1 MANHTGALATGALL
15 DITPREMDP
24 VVIGLLGSLGAV
36 VGLLVFFVFIY
47 RRHLRAM
54 RRAGRGL
61 DPLSPLTSARRKAVP
76 FQMPPRWLAIRSSNT
91 VAIRELLGLPDEPG
105 AAWSDAL
112 ARSRERRFFV
122 SPPVDGWT
130 LVIGASVPDPSQDV
144 DVAFRFLSGFSAA
157 IGEVQLFLCDR
168 VLNFHGWARLK
179 MGNVQRAYA
188 WAGTTQWNQG
198 AMTIEERLLGLRCRA
213 YGEEVESPAYGET
226 SPEQQNADRVILLA
240 RRWSVDPVAV
250 SEILLQQ
257 EADAADRPARDDG

>member
-1 MANHTGALATGALL
+1 MDRRGALATGPILHL
-15 DITPREMDP
+15 TLGQMDP

-76 FQMPPRWLAIRSSNT
+76 FQMPPRWLAVKSSNT
-91 VAIRELLGLPDEPG
+91 VAIRELLGLPDEAGP
-105 AAWSDAL
+105 AWSDAL

-144 DVAFRFLSGFSAA
+144 DEAFRFLTGFSAA

-168 VLNFHGWARLK
+168 VLSFHGWARLK
-179 MGNVQRAYA
+179 MGSVVRAYA

-198 AMTIEERLLGLRCRA
+198 TMTIEERLLGLHCRP
-213 YGEEVESPAYGET
+213 YGEEAEPPAYGEI
-226 SPEQQNADRVILLA
+226 SPDQQNTDRVVLLA
-240 RRWSVDPVAV
+240 RRWSADPVAV

-257 EADAADRPARDDG
+257 EAEAADGPARDNV